1 MQASHEQIKD
11 YHKRFTEACTDISSN
26 NRLFDLTGEF
36 SKYWKCPNC
45 RCSEGPIFARTGM
58 NKYRL
63 FDVAIKCPDCG
74 YVMRGFN
81 YSELLFRLVNQF
93 TPLFSKPMDTDY
105 KTEPEKYLAELEVS
119 QDMYCNYLF
128 EFKLREIVGDYY
140 SVGGRVY
147 KCHRDTVY
155 QQITYYR
162 RKAWEYAA
170 RKHQVCFFCGSNEN
184 LEHHHII
191 PVSEG
196 GDNSYQNLISLCF
209 SCHKKV
215 HRMRSMEHKMIC
227 SIA

>member
-1 MQASHEQIKD
+1 MRAGPEQVED
-11 YHKRFTEACTDISSN
+11 YHKVFTGVYGNIPAN
-26 NRLFDLTGEF
+26 NRLVDLNSEF
-36 SKYWKCPNC
+36 CKFWACPNC
-45 RCSEGPIFARTGM
+45 GSLEYPSHTRAGV
-58 NKYRL
+58 NKYTL
-63 FDVAIKCPDCG
+63 FEEAIKCPDCG

-105 KTEPEKYLAELEVS
+105 KTEPEKYLAELNVS
-119 QDMYCNYLF
+119 RNRYTSYLY
-128 EFKLREIVGDYY
+128 EFKLWRLVDKYHSEGNW
-140 SVGGRVY
+140 VY
-147 KCHRDTVY
+147 ESHRDVVY

-170 RKHQVCFFCGSNEN
+170 RKHQACFFCGSNEN

-196 GDNSYQNLISLCF
+196 GDNSHQNLISLCF

-215 HRMRSMEHKMIC
+215 HRMRSMERKMIC